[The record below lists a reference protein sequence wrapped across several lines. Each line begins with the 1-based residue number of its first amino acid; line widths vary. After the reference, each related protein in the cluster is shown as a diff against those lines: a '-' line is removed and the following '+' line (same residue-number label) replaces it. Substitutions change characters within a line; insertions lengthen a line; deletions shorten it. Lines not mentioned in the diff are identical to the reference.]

1 MYAATLDEMNKNG
14 HSHNLVPEVKP
25 DEEKD
30 LIKWRNEREAEW
42 QAEHCFGLIFSK
54 CKGTGVGSFAH
65 SQKQKEAQG
74 EGRTVIKL

>member
-30 LIKWRNEREAEW
+30 LIK
-42 QAEHCFGLIFSK
+42 
-54 CKGTGVGSFAH
+54 
-65 SQKQKEAQG
+65 
-74 EGRTVIKL
+74 